1 MKNLI
6 LILALFL
13 SINLFSQTQGEIWI
27 NLSEILSR
35 NQIELRTI
43 LKEQNI
49 CYGASENYIMW
60 KDSIG
65 QKYQVFFA
73 DNRVERL
80 EVENIRF
87 SINLYKVLLTETDY
101 FVPVYGRFYYK
112 SYLTG
117 TKLVL
122 VEE

>member
-1 MKNLI
+1 MKKLI
-6 LILALFL
+6 FIIALFL
-13 SINLFSQTQGEIWI
+13 TINVFSQTQGEIWI

-35 NQIELRTI
+35 NQVELKSI
-43 LKEQNI
+43 LNEQKL
-49 CYGASENYIMW
+49 CFGASEDYIMW

-65 QKYQVFFA
+65 QKYQVFFQN
-73 DNRVERL
+73 NRVQRL

-87 SINLYKVLLTETDY
+87 SVNLYKVLLTETDY

-112 SYLTG
+112 SYLQG